1 MPARALFPVRAPS
14 NRQPIDETVRED
26 SKMRKNPLMKLIA
39 GAVAASAALALT
51 ACGGPS
57 GGSSADDKT
66 LNVLSW
72 ETYHDKKQLD
82 EFTAKTGIKV
92 NIVNVGSPDEMFAKV
107 KSAPAQW
114 DLALV
119 TSGWFDN
126 YTKANLLEPIDTSK
140 VTALKDMKLGFD
152 WQGAA
157 SSQGKLYGVL
167 YNWGN
172 QPLAWTDDAALAAPA
187 LDKYKNAKGEFDDW
201 NVLWDPALKGKV
213 SLFDES
219 QAVLNMVALTLGFKD
234 PFNLT
239 DEQFNQLKAKLAELR
254 PQIKRLTS
262 GFNDQTDQL
271 AGGEASIAYL
281 NNIASLKAV
290 KAAGKNLHVNNII
303 KQGVPAWSDNYSI
316 VKEGGS
322 KKLDAAYQ
330 FINYTLTPDWQA
342 KFVAASGNNGVLD
355 FQQASSAAAKSAGL
369 TPDALTSTLIPATKD
384 GDAFFSKMR
393 FGQTPE
399 NAGKRVEIWNEFKI
413 GLGS

>member
-1 MPARALFPVRAPS
+1 
-14 NRQPIDETVRED
+14 
-26 SKMRKNPLMKLIA
+26 MRKRASLRLIA
-39 GAVAASAALALT
+39 GALAASVAMALT
-51 ACGGPS
+51 ACSGGPG
-57 GGSSADDKT
+57 GGSSAENKT

-72 ETYHDKKQLD
+72 ETYHDKQQLD
-82 EFTAKTGIKV
+82 AFTAKTGIKV

-107 KSAPAQW
+107 KSAPSQW

-119 TSGWFDN
+119 TSGWYDN
-126 YTKANLLEPIDTSK
+126 YTSSNLLEPIDTSR
-140 VTALKDMKLGFD
+140 VTALNTMKLGFD
-152 WQGAA
+152 WQAAA
-157 SSQGKLYGVL
+157 SSKDGKLYGVL

-172 QPLAWTDDAALAAPA
+172 QPLAWMDDSALASPE
-187 LDKYKNAKGEFDDW
+187 LKKYQDDKGQFNDW

-213 SLFDES
+213 SIFDES
-219 QAVLNMVALTLGFKD
+219 QAVLNMVSLTLGFED

-239 DEQFNQLKAKLAELR
+239 DEQFKQLEAKLAELR

-281 NNIASLKAV
+281 NNIASSKAI
-290 KAAGKNLHVNNII
+290 AATGKTLHVNNII

-322 KKLDAAYQ
+322 KKLDAAYE
-330 FINYTLTPDWQA
+330 FINYTQTLEWQA
-342 KFVAASGNNGVLD
+342 KFIAASGNSGILD
-355 FQQASSAAAKSAGL
+355 YQQATSAEAESAGL
-369 TPDALTSTLIPATKD
+369 TAEALNATLIPATKD
-384 GDAFFSKMR
+384 GEAFFSKMV

-399 NAGKRVEIWNEFKI
+399 DPAKRVEIWNEFKL

>member
-1 MPARALFPVRAPS
+1 
-14 NRQPIDETVRED
+14 
-26 SKMRKNPLMKLIA
+26 MRKYASFKLIA
-39 GAVAASAALALT
+39 GALVASAAMALT

-57 GGSSADDKT
+57 GGSSTENKT

-82 EFTAKTGIKV
+82 AFTQKTGIKV

-107 KSAPAQW
+107 KSAPSQW

-119 TSGWFDN
+119 TSGWYDN
-126 YTKANLLEPIDTSK
+126 YTNANLLEPIDTSR
-140 VTALKDMKLGFD
+140 VTALKNMKLGFD
-152 WQGAA
+152 WQSAA
-157 SSQGKLYGVL
+157 SSKDGKLYGVL

-172 QPLAWTDDAALAAPA
+172 QPLAWTDDAALASPA
-187 LDKYKNAKGEFDDW
+187 LKKYQDDKGQFNDW

-234 PFNLT
+234 PFHLS
-239 DEQFNQLKAKLAELR
+239 DEQFNQMKAKLAELR

-271 AGGEASIAYL
+271 AGGEASLAYL
-281 NNIASLKAV
+281 NNIASQKAV
-290 KAAGKNLHVNNII
+290 KAAGKTLHVNNII

-322 KKLDAAYQ
+322 KKLDAAYE
-330 FINYTLTPDWQA
+330 FINYTETAEWQS
-342 KFVAASGNNGVLD
+342 KFIAASGNNGILD
-355 FQQASSAAAKSAGL
+355 YEQATSALAKSAGL
-369 TPDALTSTLIPATKD
+369 TDDVLNATLIPATKD
-384 GDAFFSKMR
+384 GDKFFSKMT

-399 NAGKRVEIWNEFKI
+399 DAGKRVQLWNEFKL